1 MTLGSIIRYIKWQF
15 AKKFYSKQAYDWWK
29 VKLRNSDLKN
39 ELIIPLTQ
47 YTTNTKNTK
56 DHKRVICMHDGK
68 LKTGGL
74 VDRLRGIISVYS
86 ICKEYNIDFK
96 ILFTQPFPLDRYLIP
111 NSVEWRISQNELHYN
126 IKETDICLIESI
138 NGSKY
143 EAQKQDEW
151 FRNELKKSY
160 CEFHIYTNA
169 HFSYNRDFAKLFA
182 ELFKPSPLLQQLID
196 KEKKH
201 LGENYISTSFR
212 FLDLLNDFNET
223 AGGNIILSKTE
234 QSQLINKNIEQL
246 NKLHNKYPQRNIL
259 VNSDSSTFL
268 QEAAKLDF
276 TYIIPGEISHVDSNA
291 TIKENTHDK
300 TFTDFFMIA
309 NAKDIFLFITGDM
322 YNSGFPF
329 AAAQLYNKPFHI
341 IRF

>member
-1 MTLGSIIRYIKWQF
+1 MTPRSIIRYIKWQF

-29 VKLRNSDLKN
+29 VELRNSDFKKGFV
-39 ELIIPLTQ
+39 IPIPQ
-47 YTTNTKNTK
+47 YTRCAKSTNG
-56 DHKRVICMHDGK
+56 HKRVICIHDGK

-86 ICKEYNIDFK
+86 ICKEYNLDFK

-111 NSVEWRISQNELHYN
+111 NNVDWSISSDELNYN
-126 IKETDICLIESI
+126 LKETNICLIDSI

-143 EAQKQDEW
+143 EAQKQEKW
-151 FRNELKKSY
+151 FRKELKKDY

-169 HFSYNRDFAKLFA
+169 HFSYNHNFAQLFTELFA
-182 ELFKPSPLLQQLID
+182 PSTLLQQLID
-196 KEKKH
+196 KEKNN
-201 LGENYISTSFR
+201 LGEGYISSSFR

-223 AGGNIILSKTE
+223 SGRNIVLSKAE
-234 QSQLINKNIEQL
+234 QTQLINNNIEQL
-246 NKLHNKYPQRNIL
+246 NILHNKFPQKKIL
-259 VNSDSSTFL
+259 VNSDSCTFL

-276 TYIIPGEISHVDSNA
+276 TYIIPGEIRHVDSSDV
-291 TIKENTHDK
+291 IKEHTHDK

-309 NAKDIFLFITGDM
+309 NAAEIFLFITGGM

-329 AAAQLYNKPFHI
+329 AASRLYNRPFHKI
-341 IRF
+341 IF